1 MGLTINRFKSREEFY
16 NAVVEALNKMYPD
29 KPFKLRWNEATTAQ
43 ELSKGIR
50 RYVEP
55 GEWGLARS
63 TRGTSKRSESVRLI
77 IEGVIFND
85 QDAKTLI
92 SDAAEFLDEIGTRMI
107 RNPQEVDGAFCVN
120 AQAFSDAAP
129 LYDPSAANEQ
139 TPLLYAGLTLQ
150 FWWIA

>member
-1 MGLTINRFKSREEFY
+1 MGQTINRFKSREDFY
-16 NAVVEALNKMYPD
+16 NAVVAVLNKTYPD

-50 RYVEP
+50 RFVEP

-63 TRGTSKRSESVRLI
+63 TRGTSKRTEAVRLI
-77 IEGVIFND
+77 IEGVIFKD
-85 QDAKTLI
+85 QDAKSLI
-92 SDAAEFLDEIGTRMI
+92 SESAEFLDEIGTRMI
-107 RNPQEVDGAFCVN
+107 RNPQEVEGAFCVH

-139 TPLLYAGLTLQ
+139 TPLLYAGLTLH
-150 FWWIA
+150 FWWIV